1 MADWN
6 NPTNASTY
14 TNYTTQLK
22 DRDLDLAKGLDPA
35 NVTVTNPVAN
45 MVRWNSANSR
55 WEKYDGAAWNALVSF
70 YAINIS
76 GSAGSVA
83 FANVSGKPTTLA
95 GYGISD
101 AQPLDG
107 DLTAIAALATTGLIR
122 RTGADSWT
130 AGTQVS
136 GGEIA
141 DGAVTYTKI
150 QTISAT
156 DRLLGRATA
165 GAGVVEEIV
174 CTAFA
179 RSLLDDASAS
189 TARSTL
195 GISTGTVWTSDNDGS
210 TSGLDADTVDGLE
223 VHTGV
228 NNVANRIV
236 RTDGSGYLQAGYIS
250 SGLGNEGNN
259 SNPSR
264 VWGTNGSDAFFR
276 SYLTSALQVA
286 YAANAGNA
294 GTVTNGVYTTGSYS
308 DPAWITSLSGAKV
321 TNAVLT
327 TGSYGD
333 PAWITSLS
341 GSKISGGISGNAG
354 SVTNGV
360 YTTGSY
366 SDPAWIT
373 ALAGSKISG
382 NISGQAGNT
391 MLFMSTSHNGTYWL
405 VNNWDSTYWHIT
417 SNHPAGV
424 RVARADSAGTA
435 DSANGVA
442 WTNVS
447 GRPTAVSAFT
457 NDSGYITSSG
467 TAYNISQ
474 YTINQSVGTG
484 DSPVFAGL
492 TVGGYAHG
500 TNGWGNRWL
509 QTYAPSNEG
518 SNGDVWYVY

>member
-35 NVTVTNPVAN
+35 NVTVTNPVTN

-55 WEKYDGAAWNALVSF
+55 WEKYDGAAWNALVSS

-136 GGEIA
+136 SGEIT
-141 DGAVTYTKI
+141 DGAVTYTKL
-150 QTISAT
+150 QSVSAT

-179 RSLLDDASAS
+179 RSLLDDASAAI
-189 TARSTL
+189 ARSTL

-223 VHTGV
+223 VHTGL

-250 SGLGNEGNN
+250 SGIGNEGNN
-259 SNPSR
+259 SNPPR
-264 VWGTNGSDAFFR
+264 VWGTNGSDSYLR
-276 SYLTSALQVA
+276 TYLTSALSVG
-286 YAANAGNA
+286 YAGNAGNA

-308 DPAWITSLSGAKV
+308 DPAWITA
-321 TNAVLT
+321 
-327 TGSYGD
+327 
-333 PAWITSLS
+333 LS

-382 NISGQAGNT
+382 NISGQADNT
-391 MLFMSTSHNGTYWL
+391 MKFMSTSHNGTYWT
-405 VNNWDSTYWHIT
+405 VNNWDGTYWYQT
-417 SNHPAGV
+417 TNHGAGV
-424 RVARADSAGTA
+424 RVAKSDYADTAG
-435 DSANGVA
+435 SANSVA

-447 GRPTAVSAFT
+447 GRPTAVSSFT

-467 TAYNISQ
+467 TAFNISQ

-484 DSPVFAGL
+484 NSPSFAGL
-492 TVGGYAHG
+492 TV
-500 TNGWGNRWL
+500 NGVPAGSNIRGNRTL
-509 QTYAPSNEG
+509 STGGPSGG
-518 SNGDVWYVY
+518 SNGDIWYVY